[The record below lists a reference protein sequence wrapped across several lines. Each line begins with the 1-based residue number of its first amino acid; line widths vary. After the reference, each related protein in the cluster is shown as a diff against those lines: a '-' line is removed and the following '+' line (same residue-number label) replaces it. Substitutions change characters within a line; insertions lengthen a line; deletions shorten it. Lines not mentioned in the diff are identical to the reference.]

1 MDLKKLAARA
11 SGIRNLGMEIAPP
24 HRLFPL
30 ERPRRS
36 VERMTGVGIPV
47 TPSHP
52 YFSPSIFTPSFAPLS
67 RSTLSLSLSLLVCSF
82 TSPPPSLRL
91 ESTLHAR
98 PSFPSFFE
106 RTDAFPLARNRVPL
120 IVLINNAPMIRRFK
134 DSFFRKKAKRIVYE
148 TILFRNRSKA
158 GSIRV
163 AFFENIRLLSSFL
176 FFRILRLRIQFFN
189 SPTRN
194 RKLELFRF
202 EGWRSTA
209 SYSELL

>member
-82 TSPPPSLRL
+82 TSPPPLSATRV
-91 ESTLHAR
+91 H
-98 PSFPSFFE
+98 PPCPSFFSFLL
-106 RTDAFPLARNRVPL
+106 RTNGAFPLARNRVPL

>member
-67 RSTLSLSLSLLVCSF
+67 RSTLSLSLSPRLLF
-82 TSPPPSLRL
+82 HLPPPPLSATRV
-91 ESTLHAR
+91 H
-98 PSFPSFFE
+98 PPCPSFFSFLL
-106 RTDAFPLARNRVPL
+106 RTNGAFPLARNRVPL

-134 DSFFRKKAKRIVYE
+134 DSFFRKKAKRIPHE
-148 TILFRNRSKA
+148 TRFFSKSIESGIDTRCIL
-158 GSIRV
+158 
-163 AFFENIRLLSSFL
+163 
-176 FFRILRLRIQFFN
+176 
-189 SPTRN
+189 
-194 RKLELFRF
+194 
-202 EGWRSTA
+202 
-209 SYSELL
+209 